1 MQLCS
6 KEPLFKRAI
15 SMSGTPLM
23 LKPLTIPATEMA
35 YDIIMKEL
43 GLDNASTKERIQRL
57 QAIGPGEL
65 VEKTPLTVP
74 LVPFVDNDLIF
85 SETTFKELKHGHS
98 PVSECQWCE
107 DLIIGDCQHD
117 V

>member
-1 MQLCS
+1 MQLYS
-6 KEPLFKRAI
+6 EEPLFKRAI

-23 LKPLTIPATEMA
+23 LKPLNIPVTEMA

-43 GLDNASTKERIQRL
+43 GLENASTEERIQRL
-57 QAIGPGEL
+57 QAIGPEEL

-85 SETTFKELKHGHS
+85 SETTFKELKHGPS
-98 PVSECQWCE
+98 PVFKCQWCQ